1 MKQKSGSHE
10 KVSRRWE
17 RFKVN
22 VRVTVSLTRDGTKLE
37 FSGTAHDIST
47 GGMAL
52 FLTKELRVGETVF
65 ITFSLPYSKD
75 LGVYGVIRNRANF
88 EYGVEFRSVSSQVK
102 ADLERNCRALALLNA
117 ESAPEY

>member
-1 MKQKSGSHE
+1 MKEHSGSHE
-10 KVSRRWE
+10 KAMRRWE

-22 VRVTVSLTRDGTKLE
+22 VRVSVALTRDGTKLE
-37 FSGTAHDIST
+37 FAGTAHDVSA

-52 FLTKELRVGETVF
+52 FLPNELRVGETVF

-75 LGVYGVIRNRANF
+75 LGVYGVIRNRSNF
-88 EYGVEFRSVSSQVK
+88 EYGVEFRSVTSQVK

-117 ESAPEY
+117 DSASED